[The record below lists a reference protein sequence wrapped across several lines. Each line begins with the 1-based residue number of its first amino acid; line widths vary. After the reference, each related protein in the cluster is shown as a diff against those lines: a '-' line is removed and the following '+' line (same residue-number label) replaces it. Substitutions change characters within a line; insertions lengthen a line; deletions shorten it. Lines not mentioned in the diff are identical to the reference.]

1 MGITTSII
9 YDHYFNDKKKIILV
23 GLPNSGKKTILK
35 KIGAKLMPS
44 VPLNTQN
51 WHVKEYLYQNLI
63 INSWMVT
70 KYYTNKIRN
79 LFRPYY
85 NDVNGIVFVIDSS
98 DKGKLE
104 EAREEIR
111 NLLNEELLQNAFLV
125 VLANKSDILNTNDEL
140 VTILGLNI
148 ISDHKWK
155 LMFISAELG
164 TGIKESID
172 CIQKFCI

>member
-23 GLPNSGKKTILK
+23 GLPNSGKKTIIK
-35 KIGAKLMPS
+35 KIGAKLMHS

-70 KYYTNKIRN
+70 KYYSKIRI

-98 DKGKLE
+98 DKDKLE
-104 EAREEIR
+104 EARDEIR
-111 NLLNEELLQNAFLV
+111 NLLDEELLQNAFLV

-140 VTILGLNI
+140 ATILGLNI
-148 ISDHKWK
+148 ISDRKWK

-172 CIQKFCI
+172 CIQKSCV